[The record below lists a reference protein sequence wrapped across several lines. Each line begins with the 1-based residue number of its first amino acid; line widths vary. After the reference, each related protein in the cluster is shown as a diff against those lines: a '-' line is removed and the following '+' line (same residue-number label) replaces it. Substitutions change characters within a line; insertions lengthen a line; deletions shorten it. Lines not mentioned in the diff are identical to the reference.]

1 MSRMRSLKRRT
12 LVVLVASVLVTA
24 TNLAIG
30 PGVGGADEPEG
41 LGGAIRPYSGER
53 PGVVHAASAPN
64 DPFYGDQ
71 WNLLP
76 VGPGN
81 AGSANVEPAW
91 DVARGAGVKVA
102 ILDTGLRIGG
112 PDLDAARVLPGF
124 DFVNDDLFPDD
135 DNGQGTFTAGV
146 VAQSMGNGLGTAGV
160 APEALI
166 MPIKVLDHHGEGDDD
181 MLEEG
186 MLWARDQGADIILV
200 SLNTSEPATPYTDSV
215 CETVHDI
222 AKTVLIVAAAG
233 NTDGG
238 ALEYPAACDTPGT
251 EDDVVVVG
259 AVNRDGEVS
268 QFSAAD
274 PEIDITAPGG
284 DHLLDSDGELISRI
298 DPILAE
304 NYREF
309 LSFFMWEVFE
319 GASTTFA
326 AAHVAGVAALV
337 RGVSRFVDVEDILLA
352 SSRDLPD
359 PTVDDFGPPTTT
371 TLPPTTTTG
380 PSGPSGPS
388 GPPTTTTTEPPPP
401 PEFLFDNRGVDAYTA
416 ALYALAGSP
425 TVGYRMVAGDG
436 GVFVF
441 GQAKFFG
448 SMGGRRLNR
457 PMVGM
462 DSTPTDAG
470 YWTVAS
476 DGGIFAFGDAGFF
489 GSTGGMRLV
498 RPIVG
503 MAATPSGKGYWL
515 FASDGGVFAFGDA
528 KYLGGM
534 GGKPLAKPIV
544 GMAVNLTG
552 KGYWLVAEDG
562 GIFAFGDAKFF
573 GSMGG
578 IPLAQPIVGMAALP
592 SGLGYWMVGRDG
604 GIFTFGAAKFYG
616 GANTKG
622 PKFPITGMAGAK
634 AGNGYW
640 IVAQDGTVFPFGS
653 VPFFG
658 PTLSLGLFEEVVA
671 IAPS

>member
-1 MSRMRSLKRRT
+1 MRFFGRRFG
-12 LVVLVASVLVTA
+12 VVLLSVVLVTA
-24 TNLAIG
+24 TNLAVG
-30 PGVGGADEPEG
+30 QGAGGAGEPTDPVRDIQTY
-41 LGGAIRPYSGER
+41 GGEQ
-53 PGVVHAASAPN
+53 PGGVHAASAPN
-64 DPFYGDQ
+64 DPFYGAQ

-76 VGPGN
+76 VGSGN

-91 DVARGAGVKVA
+91 DIARGAGVKVA
-102 ILDTGLRIGG
+102 ILDTGVRIGG
-112 PDLDAARVLPGF
+112 PDLDAARVIPGY
-124 DFVNDDLFPDD
+124 DFVNDDPFPDD
-135 DNGQGTFTAGV
+135 DNGQGTFTAGI

-160 APEALI
+160 APEAFI
-166 MPIKVLDHHGEGDDD
+166 MPVKVLGHHGVGSDQRLTD
-181 MLEEG
+181 G
-186 MLWARDQGADIILV
+186 MLWARDHGADVILV
-200 SLNTSEPATPYTDSV
+200 SLNHSEPATPYTSAV
-215 CETVHDI
+215 CETVHEVS
-222 AKTVLIVAAAG
+222 KTVPIVAAAG
-233 NTDGG
+233 DTEGG
-238 ALEYPAACDTPGT
+238 ALEYPAACDTP
-251 EDDVVVVG
+251 ELRDSILAVG
-259 AVNRDGEVS
+259 AVNKAGLVS
-268 QFSAAD
+268 KFSAAD
-274 PEIDITAPGG
+274 PEVDITAPGG
-284 DHLLDSDGELISRI
+284 DHLLDSAGDPIDIL

-304 NYREF
+304 SYQEF
-309 LSFFMWEVFE
+309 LSFFSFQLSE

-326 AAHVAGVAALV
+326 AAHVAGAAALV
-337 RGVSRFVDVEDILLA
+337 RGISRFVDVEGILIA

-359 PTVDDFGPPTTT
+359 PIANDFGPPTTT

-388 GPPTTTTTEPPPP
+388 GPTTTTTTLPPPP
-401 PEFLFDNRGVDAYTA
+401 LFNNRGVDAYTA
-416 ALYALAGSP
+416 VLYALGGAP

-441 GQAKFFG
+441 GESRFFG

-457 PMVGM
+457 PMVGI
-462 DSTPTDAG
+462 DTTPSDAG

-476 DGGIFAFGDAGFF
+476 DGGIFSFGDAGFF
-489 GSTGGMRLV
+489 GSTGGMRLF

-515 FASDGGVFAFGDA
+515 FASDGGVFAYGDA

-604 GIFTFGAAKFYG
+604 GIFTFGDAKFYG

-671 IAPS
+671 IVPS